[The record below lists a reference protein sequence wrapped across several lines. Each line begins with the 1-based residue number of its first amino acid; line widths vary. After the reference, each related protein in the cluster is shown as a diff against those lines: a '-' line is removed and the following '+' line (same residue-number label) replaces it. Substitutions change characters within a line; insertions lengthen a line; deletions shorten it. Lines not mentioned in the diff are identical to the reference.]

1 MKSFTTL
8 KALAT
13 SLSQNTSTE
22 NATLMAQLIND
33 THRYLLQKYFNNET
47 SFSISTVGA
56 QNLTLTGA
64 LSTGATSATLT
75 SAWNYYTTIIQITF
89 SNGDIRMARA
99 VKGSTAISWDVGVSS
114 STTTAITVGGLQYY
128 PLPPNYSKLK
138 TLTITVGNLKW
149 TPTEILTR
157 MEWDKLNVFPYYSDI
172 PNNFFMYPAGDHG
185 AQVGIWPIP
194 STTGNII
201 TFNYKF
207 RVPDLSL
214 EDYNTPGT
222 VSIANGSTALTG
234 GTTSFVATTNIQ
246 NESRWIQIAQPK
258 GDNLWY
264 QLVSVDSTTAAT
276 LYQPYQGIS
285 VTTAAATTYTIGQ
298 MPLLNE
304 EFHDLLVYRP
314 LMIYFSSINPDATK
328 AKQFADLYNS
338 GIELLDKYC
347 GTKTIDV
354 NLGRRA
360 QGLNPNL
367 FPQSL
372 S

>member
-1 MKSFTTL
+1 M
-8 KALAT
+8 
-13 SLSQNTSTE
+13 
-22 NATLMAQLIND
+22 IND

-47 SFSISTVGA
+47 SFSIQTVGA
-56 QNLTLTGA
+56 QDLTLTGA
-64 LSTGATSATLT
+64 LLVGATSATLS
-75 SAWNYYTTIIQITF
+75 SAWTYYTTQIQVTF
-89 SNGDIRMARA
+89 SNGDIRMCQVVNGGTTLTWNVGLSAGA
-99 VKGSTAISWDVGVSS
+99 TAD
-114 STTTAITVGGLQYY
+114 ITVGGLQYY

-157 MEWDKLNVFPYYSDI
+157 AEWDKLNVFPYYSDI
-172 PNNFFMYPAGDHG
+172 PNNFFMYPGGDHG

-214 EDYNTPGT
+214 DDYTTPGT
-222 VSIANGSTALTG
+222 ITLAHGATTLVGTLT
-234 GTTSFVATTNIQ
+234 TFVATTNIQ
-246 NESRWIQIAQPK
+246 NESRWIQFAQPK

-264 QLVSVDSTTAAT
+264 QLVSVSSTTAAT
-276 LYQPYQGIS
+276 LYQPYQGIT
-285 VTTAAATTYTIGQ
+285 VTDAAASTYTIGQ
-298 MPLLNE
+298 MPLLDE
-304 EFHDLLVYRP
+304 AYHDLLVYRP

-328 AKQFADLYNS
+328 AKEFADLYNT
-338 GIELLDKYC
+338 GISLLDQYC
-347 GTKTIDV
+347 GTKTVNV

-360 QGLNPNL
+360 QGMNPNL
-367 FPQSL
+367 FTQSL